1 MTYEIL
7 DRAPQLGDLIRT
19 AKPLNCD
26 AVTYRAGQY
35 LLVLLST
42 PAAAEEARH
51 LVASGR
57 WVVVREVPT

>member
-19 AKPLNCD
+19 VKPMNCD
-26 AVTYRAGQY
+26 SLMCRAGDY
-35 LLVLLST
+35 LLARLST
-42 PAAAEEARH
+42 PAATEEAWH

-57 WVVVREVPT
+57 WVVVREVAT